1 MQSRFVAKVLLAG
14 MLCWWA
20 NTVSAN
26 NLFVNGDFEGGTYP
40 QNLGYT
46 TNNLPNGWTNA
57 QSSTGSNLNVFA
69 NGELGGP
76 GSAESGTHYV
86 AFQSTATD
94 GTQDCLNQVVVGTV
108 PGQQYSV
115 SFWVAM
121 TASPGSQFGLS
132 PEWDSGGAHDTTMGS
147 NADFYFHP
155 TDSPGAPYTQFTFV
169 ETASSSSTSIYF
181 HGADATGAV
190 LLDNVSV
197 TAITAV
203 PEPASWALALQ
214 IALLWTLARK
224 RRFDGRQS
232 RG

>member
-1 MQSRFVAKVLLAG
+1 MQSRFVAMAVLAG

-20 NTVSAN
+20 NLASAS

-46 TNNLPNGWTNA
+46 TDNLPNGWTNA
-57 QSSTGSNLNVFA
+57 ESNNGSNLDVFS
-69 NGELGGP
+69 NGSGP

-94 GTQDCLNQVVVGTV
+94 GSQDCLNQVVVGTV
-108 PGQQYSV
+108 PGQKYTV

-121 TASPGSQFGLS
+121 TPSSGSQFGLS

-155 TDSPGAPYTQFTFV
+155 TNSPGAPYTQFSFV
-169 ETASSSSTSIYF
+169 ETASSTSTSIFF

-197 TAITAV
+197 TPLSATPEPSSLVLCSLAAVGLFITARRC
-203 PEPASWALALQ
+203 
-214 IALLWTLARK
+214 RK
-224 RRFDGRQS
+224 A
-232 RG
+232 